1 MFFFVLYNTIKKED
15 YQKKLILRTE
25 NNMLK
30 ISCLLS
36 LVLLV
41 SCSAQKKEI
50 VVPGIV
56 PHEVKEVKAPEVI
69 AKRPA
74 NVIGAVEKIYLP
86 PMKSAFLSRIDTGA
100 TTSSLDADSIR
111 TFERDG
117 KSWVAFTITNRESKE
132 TYEFEKP
139 LVKKIKVKRIL
150 ADERRP
156 IVEMDV
162 KMGGESFK
170 ADFTIAERENFEY
183 QMLIGRNIL
192 SGRAIVDV
200 SISNTLK

>member
-1 MFFFVLYNTIKKED
+1 
-15 YQKKLILRTE
+15 
-25 NNMLK
+25 MLK